1 VVQDDANQISK
12 KEESKNNILTAPGHR
27 ERGDSSSH
35 DTHHGFSILDFGFQ
49 IESKIGNPKSKMVVP
64 WRGENSS
71 AAPQL

>member
-35 DTHHGFSILDFGFQ
+35 DTHHRIFDFRFQ